1 MTLERSYKY
10 SMNIQDCIDAVEKIL
25 SQNNRKF
32 NNSHEQ
38 ILYER
43 GYLTGMLAE
52 LMMEEPRLRHN
63 IIARIKH
70 KK

>member
-1 MTLERSYKY
+1 
-10 SMNIQDCIDAVEKIL
+10 MNLQDCINAVEKML
-25 SQNNRKF
+25 SQTNRKF

-52 LMMEEPRLRHN
+52 LMMEEPRIRHN
-63 IIARIKH
+63 IIERVKH

>member
-1 MTLERSYKY
+1 
-10 SMNIQDCIDAVEKIL
+10 MNLQDCIDAVETML
-25 SQNNRKF
+25 SHTNRKF
-32 NNSHEQ
+32 QNSHEQ

-52 LMMEEPRLRHN
+52 LMMEEPRIRHN
-63 IIARIKH
+63 IVERVKH